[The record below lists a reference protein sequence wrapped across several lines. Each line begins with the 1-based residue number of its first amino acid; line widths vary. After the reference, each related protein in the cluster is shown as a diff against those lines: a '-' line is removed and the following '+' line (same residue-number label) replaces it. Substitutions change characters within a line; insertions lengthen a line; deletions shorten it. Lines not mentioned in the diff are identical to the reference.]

1 MSGLRQHLT
10 ALFGEA
16 IFEWGLFERYP
27 GSLKFELSTGGSHL
41 QMFVEALDN
50 ARLILGPV
58 ACLSEQFY
66 VNFTSFQPHPLAA
79 QAELLNA
86 VSHCQL
92 QRLPAEAESVFE
104 PSEDDTDTSDSHHLL
119 LPLELKQLDSVL
131 WLALGKDLGIRPRF
145 TGDIR
150 LFWPQQGLAV
160 HPYDD
165 RGMDVV
171 GPNQELLSLLYRS
184 FAHRLEARCAPITQA
199 YFAEAQ
205 HKPAG

>member
-1 MSGLRQHLT
+1 MSGLRQRLT
-10 ALFGEA
+10 ALFGDA
-16 IFEWGLFERYP
+16 IFEWGLFDRYP
-27 GSLKFELSTGGSHL
+27 GSLKFELSTGGSPL
-41 QMFVEALDN
+41 QMFVQALDN

-66 VNFTSFQPHPLAA
+66 VNFTSFQAHPLAA
-79 QAELLNA
+79 QAELLGA

-92 QRLPAEAESVFE
+92 QRLPAEAESG
-104 PSEDDTDTSDSHHLL
+104 SEASKDDTDDSHHLL
-119 LPLELKQLDSVL
+119 LPLDLQQLDSVL

-145 TGDIR
+145 SGDIR
-150 LFWPQQGLAV
+150 LFWPEQGLAV

-171 GPNQELLSLLYRS
+171 GPNRELISLLYHA
-184 FAHRLEARCAPITQA
+184 FAHHLEATCAPITQA